1 METLELGGNISLI
14 GFKELPPQELIIM
27 KKIVGNFV
35 KKVQTRY
42 NNFNKIV
49 LDLKKVH
56 NSESEI
62 STKIVIDNKTY
73 NVEVTDFNIFFALNK
88 ALKKIEEQLP
98 QGL

>member
-73 NVEVTDFNIFFALNK
+73 NVEVTDFNIFL
-88 ALKKIEEQLP
+88 L
-98 QGL
+98 